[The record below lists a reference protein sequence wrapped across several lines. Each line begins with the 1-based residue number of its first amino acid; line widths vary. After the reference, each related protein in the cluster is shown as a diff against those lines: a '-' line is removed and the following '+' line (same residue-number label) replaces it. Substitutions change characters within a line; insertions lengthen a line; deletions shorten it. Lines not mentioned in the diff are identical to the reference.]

1 MTSRQIDDTA
11 TRIGDRV
18 YLHLSPVGRCPRCFD
33 PLTHDLDT
41 RDLESFA
48 VEVGHA
54 AYKAAMRV
62 LGERQN
68 AEHDA
73 LNAEVQS

>member
-11 TRIGDRV
+11 TQIGDRLYV
-18 YLHLSPVGRCPRCFD
+18 HLSPVGSPWQRPITHE
-33 PLTHDLDT
+33 LT
-41 RDLESFA
+41 REEMESFA

-62 LGERQN
+62 LGERQT

>member
-1 MTSRQIDDTA
+1 MTSRQIDDIA
-11 TRIGDRV
+11 TQIGDRL
-18 YLHLSPVGRCPRCFD
+18 YAHLSPVGSPWQRPITHE
-33 PLTHDLDT
+33 LT
-41 RDLESFA
+41 REELESFA

-62 LGERQN
+62 LGDRQT